1 MQIIKRTDSD
11 SYGANDVVAIVPD
24 SHQWSPMEL
33 DTNIFTIDS
42 IPDLTD
48 AEISLLL
55 MTDDGPSN
63 FSAVSQL
70 PTFRSLSTKGEKTH
84 LLHKRKYEYVNG
96 EIRYNSKAQVR
107 NGQ

>member
-24 SHQWSPMEL
+24 SHQFSSMEL
-33 DTNIFTIDS
+33 DINRFTIES

-63 FSAVSQL
+63 FSAISQL
-70 PTFRSLSTKGEKTH
+70 PTFRSLSTGVRNTH
-84 LLHKRKYEYVNG
+84 LFHKRKYEYVNG
-96 EIRYNSKAQVR
+96 GIRYNSQAQVR
-107 NGQ
+107 NG